1 MSNTIFERID
11 SRTDFVNTWLFEM
24 PEGIGKF
31 ELVDTVIYAIQD
43 RIKSGA
49 TVINLSDGLRKI
61 EGSQVVLYWYEKA
74 GAIVLGAE
82 FEKRAQGLV
91 VTMVG
96 KANKGRPPFASDLY
110 NAVLADRKTAGGID
124 AIRILSDQS
133 LSDEGIKIWERL
145 LSQGHHI
152 SIYDAN
158 EPGKTFT
165 EITTVTDL
173 HKYFQDD
180 NRNYRRWQYVIS
192 EQASNGEVRSFFNT
206 RRMRELI
213 PGML

>member
-1 MSNTIFERID
+1 MQQIFERID

-31 ELVDTVIYAIQD
+31 ELVDTVIYSITD
-43 RIKSGA
+43 KIRSGA
-49 TVINLSDGLRKI
+49 TVIDLANGLRKI
-61 EGSQVVLYWYEKA
+61 EGTQVVAYWYEKL
-74 GAIVLGAE
+74 GKIVLGAE

-91 VTMVG
+91 VTMIG
-96 KANKGRPPFASDLY
+96 KSNKGRPPFASDLY
-110 NAVLADRKTAGGID
+110 NAVLQDRKTAGGID
-124 AIRILSDQS
+124 AIRILSDQA

-145 LSQGHHI
+145 LAQGHHI
-152 SIYDAN
+152 SIYDSS

-165 EITTVTDL
+165 EIKSVIDL

-192 EQASNGEVRSFFNT
+192 EHVSNGEVRSFFNT